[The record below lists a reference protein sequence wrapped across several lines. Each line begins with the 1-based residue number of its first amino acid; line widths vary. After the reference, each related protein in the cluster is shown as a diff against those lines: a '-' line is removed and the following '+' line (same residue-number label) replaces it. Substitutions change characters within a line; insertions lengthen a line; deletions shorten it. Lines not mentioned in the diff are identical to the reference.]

1 MTVQI
6 HTVYKAMMWLLS
18 VGMYLHWKRS
28 RCKMYLYC
36 FLVLLSSFCFT
47 QCKIS
52 EYQLESEV
60 RSQCEQLR
68 AVGAAQQQDY
78 IPQCSED
85 GRYRHV
91 QCNHL
96 GECWCVNGDGSEIP
110 GSRQNTSVVHCLRSC
125 QLQRQRALLSQDNDL
140 VPQCMESGEYQ
151 PVQCDGALGQCW
163 CVDLEGMEIYGTRQ
177 NGRPSKCPGV
187 CEVRDR
193 RLLHGVG
200 EPSPPQCSDDGT
212 FLPVQCKLINTTNMM
227 VFDLLHTFNRFP
239 EIFQTFSGFRK
250 AFLELSSYCYCTDT
264 RGRELPR
271 TGLELLLNDVYD
283 TAFSSLDVGRSFSQ
297 SNMYRILQRRYL
309 AIQLA
314 LTGQF
319 RCPTPCESERSASS
333 QAGNV
338 FVPSCDARGNYIP
351 TQCQAGGQCWC
362 VDSDGKEILG
372 TRQHGVPNCRAGAKD
387 CLSERKQALS
397 RLFYGPA
404 GYFSQNNVFLASPAN
419 TQKTFS
425 PLVPCS
431 LEFQELLAKSGL
443 SGSLPESE
451 HLDVGDILAEIV
463 EGLFPTGALALK
475 ALSLTKNP
483 KRLQENLFGG
493 KILKNTGNFNFTG
506 TVGARGTLRF
516 SQIFSQ
522 VGLIQNGEDLLQLA
536 RFFSDDS
543 VILNLDQEISDS
555 YGRSVNL
562 NRNRDLIKLI
572 GTVLE
577 SEQFFTTLQQ
587 TITLLKAEDNT
598 QLGPIFQA
606 VFQKHFCN
614 SAATPS
620 SQYVPQ
626 CTEDGQYQEIQCH
639 GSECWCVDYNGLEI
653 MDSRSTGSRPRCP
666 SQCEK
671 ERKMAIG
678 VKASRSA
685 GSEVFIPKCEKDGEY
700 VPLQCLGKSCFCMD
714 RTGARHNTL
723 SSGGSLQCP
732 TVCQVTAAQYFLN
745 MVTSILANPASISQ
759 LSDVYIPRCT
769 SDGRWNQIQC
779 DGPPEQAFLFYREWS
794 QVNNAGKQLPVSELL
809 NILQEYRRNPE
820 AMASF
825 RGFVFALFQARHQK
839 VFPSLARFNTFSEL
853 PSEILV
859 GNSQT
864 VFGPSIFL
872 NPLSLWR
879 LLRGD
884 LSQYPGP
891 LSDFSAP
898 LGHFNLRRCWCV
910 DQKGAM
916 IPDSKASVNQVPNCP
931 GPCSL
936 MHDQVDKFLAEAE
949 RLISLSNSSHIPVG
963 YSFLLAES
971 VNLSHEELQ
980 QAASPGFQ
988 ISDVL
993 LSNTNSALHLA
1004 AYSTLQFYWQSSLLA
1019 SGRDSQ
1025 SLRFGYQPYSPQCDA
1040 FGQWLPS
1047 QCHPSTGHCW
1057 CVDEDGGYIIG
1068 SLTAR
1073 SIQPL
1078 QCQSTCQRSQAQF
1091 SMSVWSK
1098 ATSDMTVSY
1107 SPSCEEDGDFSV
1119 LQKYDA
1125 SSTVALCV
1133 SPATGEVIQPATL
1146 SPTGELQCPGWCA
1159 LQKNLASKREAGIG
1173 YEPDCVEDGMTFT
1186 PRQCDEV
1193 YCWCVSESGREI
1205 PSTRSPRLVK
1215 TPSCDT
1221 PQCPLV
1227 FGVSTSHVAI
1237 LCGNDS
1243 VAGKQRQH
1251 CEVFCDQG
1259 YINALPAETFLCDPV
1274 TRTWLSEAPLAYSCQ
1289 RVQPLQTVQV
1299 STVLQLSLAEDPQ
1312 SCSVQRSLLQASL
1325 LSNMRAAGLCSLQL
1339 SSGQYY
1345 SICDESAVSLEC
1357 MSQQNL
1363 TAYIT
1368 FKARLSDLPVNV
1380 LPDLHDI
1387 ELVLSS
1393 QMKLDGVMA
1402 LIRNKSYQSVFVLER
1417 TTAFSSPASFSCSA
1431 GFQLLSDSSGCVVC
1445 PAGSFSSGGRC
1456 IACPHGSY
1464 QSEAGKD
1471 LCIPCTP
1478 GTSTAALGA
1487 FSPSHCVSEC
1497 QQSKLNCTEKGDFL
1511 SAQKNFLSGKWLC
1524 VTVEGEELSWTSADE
1539 PITVEQ
1545 CKVLEKFKAVTVSSL
1560 LLESV
1565 DAVVLQSNPSSQ
1577 PLETQIRK
1585 CVLDCA
1591 KDDSCQYVAVFR
1603 EGTQTFCDLY
1613 STQTINVECKT
1624 SQETKGFL
1632 GNEAADT
1639 FQALSCLLKVNVGDK
1654 PNLTVLRKKGHEFNT
1669 AGRKSF
1675 KRLSFHKVNSGVYR
1689 TLVFEAP
1696 RASLDDVHYFC
1707 ADTCSQESCCDGFIL
1722 NQNVLSGGSV
1732 MCGLLSF
1739 PGVLQCSEEDW
1750 DVSGIASSSRTCG
1763 AGLKYNKQQKRFTFE
1778 FGGQN
1783 FIITDSALP
1792 ASSKNKTDYQAT
1804 IISFQQ
1810 VYLWTESDMS
1820 TRPKTE
1826 GPCGGSALLEV
1837 TRPTLNDSVK
1847 ENFEVLDTNE
1857 IKTDSEK
1864 ETPSQRYWVF
1874 KHQFTA
1880 AEAQLWCLKR
1890 CMEEEYCHI
1899 ADLRDE
1905 GPVYFTCMLY
1915 PDTRVCG
1922 AYDKPLRQ
1930 ACILVLPQDPQ
1941 TAYQKKV
1948 NLTGSVKSFYSRV
1961 PFRKM
1966 VSYSVRYRVGMRNKS
1981 ITEGFFECER
1991 RCDEDPCCRGI
2002 GYVQDT
2008 GASDVQCLTLNSLG
2022 IQTCGENDR
2031 TKWRVQYCS
2040 PSKVQTEV
2048 YPFGWYE
2055 KPVYQWTKSPGICP
2069 SFKLRSP
2076 SKVVNLKNWRLLV
2089 ASYVL
2094 VDSSVSVF
2102 DIVHISRDI
2111 AVDQDRVRDWCL
2123 AACEEEDSCLA
2134 VSMASRE
2141 SALRCVMYPDTHI
2154 CLPTSSGQHCVLL
2167 IKEPAQY
2174 VYLRTGLRQQLTS
2187 VSIPGHGTLLG
2198 KNEMKLIEADSKSV
2212 TYFLGVPYASP
2223 PTGDMRFRP
2232 PKPAD
2237 WTGTW
2242 NATFARPTC
2251 LQPGDTENSSS
2262 SEDCL
2267 YLNIFV
2273 PSSVQPTSVLVFF
2286 HNAGSSLLDGSY
2298 LAAVGNIIVVTANF
2312 RVAAFGFLST
2322 GSNTLSENYGLQ
2334 DQAAALGWVQEN
2346 IAHFGGDPTRVT
2358 VGADRNGADIASLHL
2373 SSSSSSSL
2381 FHQAL
2386 LMGGSVFSPA
2396 SVMNKQKAQ
2405 EQAVSLGLELGCS
2418 SLDPAQLLICLRQ
2431 KSAESINAA
2440 QTKLLAVSGPLQAW
2454 SPVVDGVVVRE
2465 QPSAALS
2472 SGRFHR
2478 VPLMLGSSAEDGLIS
2493 RAKNIKNFEQLQGR
2507 ADSKTAFYEALSN
2520 SLGGDDANMFVKEA
2534 ATWFYSL
2541 QHSPTPSGYSVFSRA
2556 LENATRD
2563 FFITCPSVEMASFW
2577 ASNTRSAVYMYHLP
2591 QDMVYTSVDFSS
2603 PLDVQYVFGLPHVPK
2618 MRELFTSTERTL
2630 SLQIMSYMANFIKS
2644 GNPNL
2649 PLSMSGASFSEL
2661 LPPWPQFLPHPNG
2674 QNYKELSPTLSN
2686 HKSLQAHQC
2695 SFWSQYVPVLSSSTG
2710 KFLSKNSD
2718 GENKPSER
2726 PKPEPLSDFS
2736 SLVTQTKPKSEK
2748 DAYS

>member
-1 MTVQI
+1 
-6 HTVYKAMMWLLS
+6 
-18 VGMYLHWKRS
+18 
-28 RCKMYLYC
+28 
-36 FLVLLSSFCFT
+36 
-47 QCKIS
+47 
-52 EYQLESEV
+52 
-60 RSQCEQLR
+60 
-68 AVGAAQQQDY
+68 
-78 IPQCSED
+78 
-85 GRYRHV
+85 
-91 QCNHL
+91 
-96 GECWCVNGDGSEIP
+96 
-110 GSRQNTSVVHCLRSC
+110 
-125 QLQRQRALLSQDNDL
+125 
-140 VPQCMESGEYQ
+140 MESGEYQ
-151 PVQCDGALGQCW
+151 SVQCDGTLGQCW

-177 NGRPSKCPGV
+177 NGRPLECPGV
-187 CEVRDR
+187 CQVRER

-212 FLPVQCKLINTTNMM
+212 FLPVQCKLINTTDMM

-239 EIFQTFSGFRK
+239 ELFQTFSGFRK
-250 AFLELSSYCYCTDT
+250 AFPELSSYCYCADS
-264 RGRELPR
+264 RGRELPS
-271 TGLELLLNDVYD
+271 TGLELLLSDVYG
-283 TAFSSLDVGRSFSQ
+283 TAFSSMDVGRSFSQ

-309 AIQLA
+309 AVQLA

-319 RCPTPCESERSASS
+319 RCPTPCESERSATS
-333 QAGNV
+333 QAGSV
-338 FVPSCDARGNYIP
+338 FVPSCDARGNYLP
-351 TQCQAGGQCWC
+351 TQCQSGGQCWC
-362 VDSDGKEILG
+362 VDSDGKEIFG
-372 TRQHGVPNCRAGAKD
+372 TRQHGVPNCGAGAKD
-387 CLSERKQALS
+387 CRSERRQALS

-404 GYFSQNNVFLASPAN
+404 GYFSQNNVFSVSLVNP
-419 TQKTFS
+419 QKTFS

-451 HLDVGDILAEIV
+451 NLDVGEILAEIV
-463 EGLFPTGALALK
+463 QGLFPTGALALK
-475 ALSLTKNP
+475 ALSLATNP

-493 KILKNTGNFNFTG
+493 KILRNAGNFNFTG
-506 TVGARGTLRF
+506 TVGGRGTLRF

-522 VGLIQNGEDLLQLA
+522 IGLIQNGEDLLQLA
-536 RFFSDDS
+536 TFFSDDS
-543 VILNLDQEISDS
+543 VNVNLDQEISDS
-555 YGRSVNL
+555 YGRFVNL
-562 NRNRDLIKLI
+562 KRNRNLIKLI

-577 SEQFFTTLQQ
+577 NEQFFTTVQQ

-606 VFQKHFCN
+606 VFQDDICN
-614 SAATPS
+614 VTATPAS
-620 SQYVPQ
+620 LYVPQ
-626 CTEDGQYQEIQCH
+626 CTEDGQYQEIQCR
-639 GSECWCVDYNGLEI
+639 GAECWCVDSSGLEV

-671 ERKMAIG
+671 ERRMAIE
-678 VKASRSA
+678 VKSSKSA

-714 RTGARHNTL
+714 HTGARHNIL

-732 TVCQVTAAQYFLN
+732 TICQITAAQYFLN
-745 MVTSILANPASISQ
+745 TVNSILASPASISQ

-769 SDGRWNQIQC
+769 SDGSWHQIQC
-779 DGPPEQAFLFYREWS
+779 DGPPEQAFLFYSEWS
-794 QVNNAGKQLPVSELL
+794 QVNNAGKQLPLSELL
-809 NILQEYRRNPE
+809 NILQEYRRNTE
-820 AMASF
+820 AMVSF
-825 RGFVFALFQARHQK
+825 KGFLFALFQARHQK
-839 VFPSLARFNTFSEL
+839 VFPSLARFDTFSEL
-853 PSEILV
+853 PSEYLD
-859 GNSQT
+859 GNDQT
-864 VFGPSIFL
+864 IFGQSIFL

-884 LSQYPGP
+884 TRQYPGP

-898 LGHFNLRRCWCV
+898 LGHFNLRQCWCV
-910 DQKGAM
+910 DQKGVM
-916 IPDSKASVNQVPNCP
+916 IPGSKAPVNQVPKCP

-936 MHDQVDKFLAEAE
+936 VQGQSEKFLAEVE
-949 RLISLSNSSHIPVG
+949 RLISLSNSSHLPVG

-971 VNLSHEELQ
+971 VKLSPEELQ
-980 QAASPGFQ
+980 QAITSGFQ
-988 ISDVL
+988 ISDIL
-993 LSNTNSALHLA
+993 LSNTNSALRLA
-1004 AYSTLQFYWQSSLLA
+1004 AYSTLQFYWQSSLLT
-1019 SGRDSQ
+1019 SIRDRQ
-1025 SLRFGYQPYSPQCDA
+1025 SLLFGYQPYSPQCDA

-1047 QCHPSTGHCW
+1047 QCYPSTGHCW
-1057 CVDEDGGYIIG
+1057 CVDEDGSYITG

-1078 QCQSTCQRSQAQF
+1078 QCQTTCQRSQSQF

-1098 ATSDMTVSY
+1098 ATDMTVSY
-1107 SPSCEEDGDFSV
+1107 RPSCEEDGDFSV
-1119 LQKYDA
+1119 LQKND
-1125 SSTVALCV
+1125 VALCV
-1133 SPATGEVIQPATL
+1133 SPATGKFIQAATL
-1146 SPTGELQCPGWCA
+1146 SLTGEPQCPSWCA
-1159 LQKNLASKREAGIG
+1159 LQKKLASEHEEGIG
-1173 YEPDCVEDGMTFT
+1173 YDPECVENSQMFT
-1186 PRQCDEV
+1186 SRQCDDV

-1205 PSTRSPRLVK
+1205 PFTRSLRLVK
-1215 TPSCDT
+1215 TPFCDN
-1221 PQCPLV
+1221 PQCPLG
-1227 FGVSTSHVAI
+1227 FGISLSHGSI

-1243 VAGKQRQH
+1243 VAGKQRQR

-1259 YINALPAETFLCDPV
+1259 YINALSAETFLCDPV
-1274 TRTWLSEAPLAYSCQ
+1274 TRNWLSEAPLAYSCQ

-1299 STVLQLSLAEDPQ
+1299 STVLHLSLAENQQ
-1312 SCSVQRSLLQASL
+1312 SCSVQRPVLQASL
-1325 LSNMRAAGLCSLQL
+1325 LFNMRAAGLCSLQL
-1339 SSGQYY
+1339 SSGQYI
-1345 SICDESAVSLEC
+1345 SICEESSISLEC
-1357 MSQQNL
+1357 ISQQNL

-1368 FKARLSDLPVNV
+1368 FKARLADLPVNI

-1387 ELVLSS
+1387 DTVLSS

-1402 LIRNKSYQSVFVLER
+1402 LIRNKPYQSIFVLER

-1431 GFQLLSDSSGCVVC
+1431 GFQLLPDSSGCVLC
-1445 PAGSFSSGGRC
+1445 PAGSFSSEGKC
-1456 IACPHGSY
+1456 TECPHGTY

-1471 LCIPCTP
+1471 LCFPCAS
-1478 GTSTAALGA
+1478 GTSTTAVGA
-1487 FSPSHCVSEC
+1487 FSASHCVSEC

-1511 SAQKNFLSGKWLC
+1511 SAQTNFLTGKWLC
-1524 VTVEGEELSWTSADE
+1524 VTIAGKELSWTSADK
-1539 PITVEQ
+1539 PITAEQ
-1545 CKVLEKFKAVTVSSL
+1545 CKVLEKFKAVSMSSL
-1560 LLESV
+1560 LLDSV
-1565 DAVVLQSNPSSQ
+1565 DAVVLQSIPSSE

-1591 KDDSCQYVAVFR
+1591 KDDLCQYVAVFR
-1603 EGTQTFCDLY
+1603 EGAQTFCDLY
-1613 STQTINVECKT
+1613 STHTTNVECKT

-1632 GNEAADT
+1632 GNEAADA
-1639 FQALSCLLKVNVGDK
+1639 FQALSCLLKVKVGDK

-1669 AGRKSF
+1669 AGSKSF
-1675 KRLSFHKVNSGVYR
+1675 KRLSFHKVSSGAYR

-1696 RASLDDVHYFC
+1696 EASLDDVHQFC
-1707 ADTCSQESCCDGFIL
+1707 VDTCSQESCCDGFIL
-1722 NQNVLSGGSV
+1722 NQNVLNGGSV

-1739 PGVLQCSEEDW
+1739 PGVLQCSEDDW
-1750 DVSGIASSSRTCG
+1750 DVKGIASSSRTCG

-1810 VYLWTESDMS
+1810 VFLWTESDMS

-1826 GPCGGSALLEV
+1826 GACGGSAPLEV
-1837 TRPTLNDSVK
+1837 SRLTLSDSVK
-1847 ENFEVLDTNE
+1847 ENFEALDTSDF
-1857 IKTDSEK
+1857 KTDSTK

-1880 AEAQLWCLKR
+1880 AEAQLWCIKR
-1890 CMEEEYCHI
+1890 CMEEEFCHVS
-1899 ADLRDE
+1899 DLRDE
-1905 GPVYFTCMLY
+1905 DPVYFTCLLY

-1930 ACILVLPQDPQ
+1930 PCSLVLPQDPQ

-1948 NLTGSVKSFYSRV
+1948 NLTGSVKSFYKRV

-1966 VSYSVRYRVGMRNKS
+1966 VSYSVRYRVSMINKS

-1991 RCDEDPCCRGI
+1991 HCDEDPCCRGI

-2008 GASDVQCLTLNSLG
+2008 GASDIQCLTLNSLG
-2022 IQTCGENDR
+2022 IQTCGENER
-2031 TKWRVQYCS
+2031 TNWRVQDCS

-2048 YPFGWYE
+2048 YPYGWYE
-2055 KPVYQWTKSPGICP
+2055 KPVNQWTESPGICP

-2076 SKVVNLKNWRLLV
+2076 AKVVNMKNWRLLD

-2094 VDSSVSVF
+2094 VDSSISAF
-2102 DIVHISRDI
+2102 DVVHISRDI
-2111 AVDQDRVRDWCL
+2111 ADDPDRVRDWCL
-2123 AACEEEDSCLA
+2123 AACEEKDSCTA
-2134 VSMASRE
+2134 VSVASKE
-2141 SALRCVMYPDTHI
+2141 SAVRCVMYPDSHV
-2154 CLPTSSGQHCVLL
+2154 CLPTYSGVRCVLL
-2167 IKEPAQY
+2167 TKEPAQY
-2174 VYLRTGLRQQLTS
+2174 VYIRTGYRQQPTS
-2187 VSIPGHGTLLG
+2187 VSIPGHGTLIG
-2198 KNEMKLIEADSKSV
+2198 KSEMKLIGPYSKSV

-2223 PTGDMRFRP
+2223 PTSDMRFKP

-2251 LQPGDTENSSS
+2251 LQPGDTDNSGS

-2273 PSSVQPTSVLVFF
+2273 PSSVKQTSPVLVFF
-2286 HNAGSSLLDGSY
+2286 HNAGSGLLDGSY

-2322 GSNTLSENYGLQ
+2322 GNYGLQ

-2346 IAHFGGDPTRVT
+2346 IALFGGDPNRVT

-2373 SSSSSSSL
+2373 SSSLSPSL

-2386 LMGGSVFSPA
+2386 LM
-2396 SVMNKQKAQ
+2396 
-2405 EQAVSLGLELGCS
+2405 
-2418 SLDPAQLLICLRQ
+2418 
-2431 KSAESINAA
+2431 
-2440 QTKLLAVSGPLQAW
+2440 LLAVSGPLQAW

-2465 QPSAALS
+2465 QPSAALR
-2472 SGRFHR
+2472 SGRFHS

-2563 FFITCPSVEMASFW
+2563 LFITCPSVEMASFW
-2577 ASNTRSAVYMYHLP
+2577 ASSTRSAVYMYHLP
-2591 QDMVYTSVDFSS
+2591 QDMVHTSVDSSS
-2603 PLDVQYVFGLPHVPK
+2603 PLDVQYVFGLPHVP
-2618 MRELFTSTERTL
+2618 ELQQLFTSTERTL
-2630 SLQIMSYMANFIKS
+2630 SRQIMSYIANFIKS

-2649 PLSMSGASFSEL
+2649 PLSVSGASFSEL

-2686 HKSLQAHQC
+2686 HKSLQANEC

-2710 KFLSKNSD
+2710 KFLSTNSD
-2718 GENKPSER
+2718 GENKPSES
-2726 PKPEPLSDFS
+2726 PKPEPLPDFS
-2736 SLVTQTKPKSEK
+2736 SLVTQTKPKPEK